1 MKSVDDLKT
10 FFKDATINTNPAGDK
25 AVLADALGVAG
36 LASAR
41 RSVSG
46 GSRIWRLTMKN
57 PVTKLAVAAV
67 VVVAAVLGIYML
79 GGSQPAFAD
88 VVRPILTAH
97 TAAYKIV
104 AQVKDEQKVTIE
116 AQFMAPGKV
125 RQIMSFD
132 ATGAPSGIQIM
143 DYQQGKG
150 LVLMPA
156 QKMAM
161 VMELKNQ
168 PEQFQAATMFNPFEE
183 FRNLIQKAQANPG
196 ESIKY
201 LGESQ
206 MQGRKVVGYRVTV
219 EDATVMAQPGEEL
232 TIWADAES
240 LLPVQVEYSLEKM
253 FGKPGT
259 MTMMDIQFDVPL
271 DPAQF
276 SLAAPEGYTERT
288 LQVDASLPTE
298 ADLLETLR
306 LWTEA
311 TEGKFPAQLNMG
323 AGEDVFK
330 ALGEKGKLKLAG
342 EPSLDDPAFQEF
354 LQLFQKINRG
364 LTFVTRL
371 PKEADSCYV
380 GAGATFGDATKPI
393 FWYRPQGSATYR
405 VIYADLSVLDVALE
419 DLPK

>member
-1 MKSVDDLKT
+1 MR
-10 FFKDATINTNPAGDK
+10 NPI
-25 AVLADALGVAG
+25 V
-36 LASAR
+36 
-41 RSVSG
+41 
-46 GSRIWRLTMKN
+46 
-57 PVTKLAVAAV
+57 KLAVAAV
-67 VVVAAVLGIYML
+67 VVVAAVCGIYTL

-104 AQVKDEQKVTIE
+104 ARVEGQPAVTVE

-132 ATGAPSGIQIM
+132 ATGAPSGVQVV

-150 LVLMPA
+150 LVLVPA
-156 QKMAM
+156 QKIAM
-161 VMELKNQ
+161 IMELQNR
-168 PEQFQAATMFNPFEE
+168 PEQLQAGAMFNPFEE
-183 FRNLIQKAQANPG
+183 FRNLIRKAQANPD
-196 ESIKY
+196 ESIQY

-206 MQGRKVVGYRVTV
+206 INDRQVIGYRVTV
-219 EDATVMAQPGEEL
+219 QEATIMAQPGEGL

-259 MTMMDIQFDVPL
+259 MTMTDIQFDVPL

-276 SLAAPEGYTERT
+276 SLVVPEGYTEST
-288 LQVDASLPTE
+288 LQVDASVPTE
-298 ADLLETLR
+298 ADLIETLR

-311 TEGKFPAQLNMG
+311 TEGKFPAELNLG
-323 AGEDVFK
+323 AGTEVFK
-330 ALGEKGKLKLAG
+330 TLGEKGKLKLSG
-342 EPSLDDPAFQEF
+342 KPSPDDPAFQEF
-354 LQLFQKINRG
+354 LRLFQTINRG
-364 LTFVTRL
+364 LTFATTL
-371 PKEADSCYV
+371 PPDADSHYA
-380 GAGATFGDATKPI
+380 GADATFGDTLKPI

-405 VIYADLSVLDVALE
+405 VIYADLSVLDVAPE